1 MRRIQ
6 CTHVRLFLSVE
17 FSPWWGPRAKRKGG
31 GGKRVLADS
40 PSSGWEVKRI
50 PPPPFLGSMIPLRP
64 PAREIDPSMIGY
76 QGSGFGFGGSI
87 GGAWKKEGEREK
99 SSMEF
104 ALLQQRGEGV
114 KRGLCVC
121 MLGHIPGFCSIAACA
136 YVLYIC
142 QHKGGI
148 CSGAFSFFGLPFR
161 FFIPAAPPIDEG

>member
-1 MRRIQ
+1 M
-6 CTHVRLFLSVE
+6 SAS
-17 FSPWWGPRAKRKGG
+17 FSLWSFHRGG
-31 GGKRVLADS
+31 GPGRKEKGEEEREYWLTVHHLGGR
-40 PSSGWEVKRI
+40 SSES
-50 PPPPFLGSMIPLRP
+50 PPFLGSMIPLRP

-76 QGSGFGFGGSI
+76 QGSGFGFGGS
-87 GGAWKKEGEREK
+87 GERGKKEGEREK

-104 ALLQQRGEGV
+104 ALLQQRGGEGE
-114 KRGLCVC
+114 KRGLRVC

-142 QHKGGI
+142 QHKEGI